1 MIKIFGV
8 CRWSVN
14 QTLTLI
20 INLFSRISLNVS
32 PTQIV
37 TMMEWMVRKKMMEWM
52 IRKKNF
58 VGFLDDNDFIVYEF
72 VFQNMF
78 K

>member
-8 CRWSVN
+8 CRWSVS

-20 INLFSRISLNVS
+20 IDLFSRISPNVS
-32 PTQIV
+32 PTPIV
-37 TMMEWMVRKKMMEWM
+37 TMVEWM

-58 VGFLDDNDFIVYEF
+58 VGFLDDNDFLVYEF

>member
-8 CRWSVN
+8 CRWSVS

-20 INLFSRISLNVS
+20 IDLFSRISPNVS
-32 PTQIV
+32 PTPIV
-37 TMMEWMVRKKMMEWM
+37 TMVEWM